1 MLFRIVLIAS
11 MVANVATGAADDLV
25 DYFSFLK
32 RVVAFE
38 FSNSELYG
46 VESGV
51 PPHRTPLPVLPP
63 T

>member
-1 MLFRIVLIAS
+1 

-25 DYFSFLK
+25 DYFSFQK

-38 FSNSELYG
+38 FSNSEFYG